1 MSHIVGEK
9 QVGIK
14 DAIKIISLLNAFQKL
29 FVSEVLKLIFT
40 VTATKAVTG
49 KSCSKLRRV
58 ESYLWSFMTE
68 ERLRSCLVL
77 ATYKEKVDKIKLVE
91 VAN

>member
-1 MSHIVGEK
+1 MFSMKQCDLNKFKQKTQLKALSHIVGEK

-29 FVSEVLKLIFT
+29 FVSQVLKLIFT

-49 KSCSKLRRV
+49 RSCSTLRRV
-58 ESYLWSFMTE
+58 ETYL
-68 ERLRSCLVL
+68 
-77 ATYKEKVDKIKLVE
+77 
-91 VAN
+91 